1 MKIPVLSEQGVIAL
15 ARGEITLGELQ
26 GFARCP
32 GCGKI
37 FEPGHAARK
46 PRYCED
52 CGARLV
58 WGE

>member
-1 MKIPVLSEQGVIAL
+1 MRMVCIKPYTGSGCD
-15 ARGEITLGELQ
+15 LQ

-32 GCGKI
+32 GCGKL